1 MDARMNNTLLT
12 VHFTKGTMSVWHQT
26 LMGNL
31 ADVFQIGNSFR
42 AAEGKAPVMMA
53 SWIQRQDVTEYIDY
67 LTAQLGTPAIERRK
81 GKNGGTYAHLKI
93 MIDAAAS
100 LSPQF
105 KDEIYNTFI
114 TMNLAGI
121 RDESGEAFKDLNEAF
136 RTVAD
141 TVLGKPAHKGHYI
154 QIAKHIRSCVEKKS
168 GAALVDWNCASPY
181 QLQTRAR
188 VEDNLATMLRLGVV
202 RDWEHL
208 KDLIEKV

>member
-1 MDARMNNTLLT
+1 MSIYMNNTLLT
-12 VHFTKGTMSVWHQT
+12 VHFSKGTIAVWHQT

-31 ADVFQIGNSFR
+31 ADVFQVGNSFR
-42 AAEGKAPVMMA
+42 ASEGKPAVMMA
-53 SWIQRQDVTEYIDY
+53 AWIQRQDVVEYVNF
-67 LTAQLGTPAIERRK
+67 LSTQLGTPALERRK

-105 KDEIYNTFI
+105 KDEIYNAFI

-136 RTVAD
+136 RIVAD
-141 TVLGKPAHKGHYI
+141 TILGKPAHKGHYI
-154 QIAKHIRSCVEKKS
+154 QIAKQIRHCVERKS
-168 GAALVDWNCASPY
+168 GLALVDWNCASPH

-188 VEDNLATMLRLGVV
+188 IEDNLAVMLRLGVV

-208 KDLIEKV
+208 KELIDKV